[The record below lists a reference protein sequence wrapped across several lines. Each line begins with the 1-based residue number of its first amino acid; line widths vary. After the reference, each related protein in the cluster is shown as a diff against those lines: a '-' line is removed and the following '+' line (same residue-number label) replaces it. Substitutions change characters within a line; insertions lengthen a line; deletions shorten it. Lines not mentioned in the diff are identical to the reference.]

1 MTIAKAFLFAAAL
14 LLAAA
19 CGPGPTDPSDFEF
32 GRIDV
37 YVRDAAG
44 QPVNGAAVRLDRL
57 NGQTEDAGGPTGSVG
72 LPGYYFFLKTS
83 GQYRVVVTPPAGYA
97 LADGQA
103 GAIQVTFSR
112 NQTQT
117 VNFTLKSV

>member
-1 MTIAKAFLFAAAL
+1 MTIAKAALCAVAL

-37 YVRDAAG
+37 YAKDAAG
-44 QPVNGAAVRLDRL
+44 QPVNGAAVRMERL
-57 NGQTEDAGGPTGSVG
+57 NGQTEDAGGLTGSVG

-83 GQYRVVVTPPAGYA
+83 GQYRIVLTPPAGYT
-97 LADGQA
+97 LAEGQA
-103 GAIQVTFSR
+103 ASVQVTFSR

-117 VNFTLKSV
+117 VNFALRGV